1 MKNQLLFTKFI
12 VIINLFVFSQFVIVA
27 QENELQDTIQYVS
40 QEDNFQNTRQE
51 NVVAQ
56 MNYCINTLTNIVH
69 NKSIVVLEH
78 ETDQLVNNLTM
89 EQITGLYEIKNFR
102 VDLLDA
108 VSRFEIT
115 EEEKNLMKRV
125 RSLKRDMAKWNAL
138 SSALSPTM
146 LVTGGGNLGPQVA
159 FQVLLTAA
167 RSIVEYQ
174 VTEGEQ
180 QIEELQALWELR
192 KEDMK
197 IINDIRK
204 SAQNIV
210 YDLYKK
216 YHLNENDRLT
226 EKTSNLFNQF
236 ISEKD
241 AAKRARLLHDNY
253 EVYESFPPYYYHL
266 GMAYVDLEQ
275 YDNAKP
281 LLNNYLQ
288 LYNKAPIL
296 RYDEK
301 TGCIALTKLSYE
313 KQLSCNDK
321 EILIQE
327 AIKNLPSNSAAV
339 LQCALV
345 YLYEIEDKE
354 KGFEL
359 LRLGIDDPKASD
371 KEILYM
377 ASSRLL
383 SSIKNYPKTYSAI
396 SKAIEESEIVGF
408 DTYFTYMAN
417 NEKNAWESFS
427 HNLIFENISAKKWY
441 KPWSNKTFLRNKFT
455 LSIPQNLNFEPNNIR
470 VFFEEH
476 NPKTYKIKELDF
488 KFKNGI
494 TIKKIEKKSFFKSNR
509 NLKFLFLNMIVPNEV
524 FTVKEN
530 LDYDKIKDE
539 SFPRMS
545 EFILTE
551 KDVKGI
557 IKFCKK
563 NESKTKNTLLSFK
576 PIKSKKQK
584 LESIDRVK
592 VYFEGD
598 SLLYTPFHSHK
609 QDGYYLRVFLSN
621 DIMLMYKYDIE
632 SKSLTPYFYNIE
644 SESIFSGIESKNEY
658 EAVVEPKLL
667 EKVKSKTK
675 VTLKSIGKWISKN
688 IMFWKKKENQ
698 KPVDFID
705 I

>member
-12 VIINLFVFSQFVIVA
+12 VILNLFVFSQFDIVA
-27 QENELQDTIQYVS
+27 QKNELQ
-40 QEDNFQNTRQE
+40 NTSQE

-89 EQITGLYEIKNFR
+89 EQITGLNEIKNFR
-102 VDLLDA
+102 IDLLDA

-138 SSALSPTM
+138 SSALNPTM
-146 LVTGGGNLGPQVA
+146 LITGGGNVGPQVA

-167 RSIVEYQ
+167 RSVVEYQ
-174 VTEGEQ
+174 VAEGEQ
-180 QIEELQALWELR
+180 QIDELQALWELR

-210 YDLYKK
+210 YDLYNK
-216 YHLNENDRLT
+216 YNLNENDRLT
-226 EKTSNLFNQF
+226 EKTSNLFNQY
-236 ISEKD
+236 INEKD
-241 AAKRARLLHDNY
+241 AAKRVRLLHDNY
-253 EVYESFPPYYYHL
+253 EAYKSFPPYYYHL
-266 GMAYVDLEQ
+266 GMAYVDLQ
-275 YDNAKP
+275 RYDNAKP
-281 LLNNYLQ
+281 FLNTYLQ

-301 TGCIALTKLSYE
+301 SGCIALTKLSYE
-313 KQLSCNDK
+313 KQLSRDDK
-321 EILIQE
+321 ETLIHE
-327 AIKNLPSNSAAV
+327 AIKNLPSNSAAI

-345 YLYEIEDKE
+345 YLYEIGDKE
-354 KGFEL
+354 KGFDL
-359 LRLGIDDPKASD
+359 LRLGIDDPKGSD

-377 ASSRLL
+377 ASTNLL
-383 SSIKNYPKTYSAI
+383 SSIKKYPKIYATI
-396 SKAIEESEIVGF
+396 SKGIEESETIGF
-408 DTYFTYMAN
+408 DTYFTYMSN
-417 NEKNAWESFS
+417 KENNAWESFNQ
-427 HNLIFENISAKKWY
+427 NLMFEKINITNWYMTSLKWY
-441 KPWSNKTFLRNKFT
+441 MMIFIWSKTLVTWILDNIFKRNIFT
-455 LSIPQNLNFEPNNIR
+455 LSIPHNLKFTSNNIK
-470 VFFEEH
+470 VFLEEH
-476 NPKTYKIKELDF
+476 NSKSYKIKELDF
-488 KFKNGI
+488 KFENGI
-494 TIKKIEKKSFFKSNR
+494 TLKKIEKKSFFKSNK
-509 NLKFLFLNMIVPNEV
+509 NLKFLFLNMIVPNEI
-524 FTVKEN
+524 FTVKKD

-551 KDVKGI
+551 KDIKGI

-563 NESKTKNTLLSFK
+563 NEAKTQNTLLGFK
-576 PIKSKKQK
+576 TKKAKTQK

-609 QDGYYLRVFLSN
+609 QEGYYLRVYLSN
-621 DIMLMYKYDIE
+621 DIMLMYKYDQE
-632 SKSLTPYFYNIE
+632 SKSLAPYLYNVEGENIYAE
-644 SESIFSGIESKNEY
+644 VESKNEF
-658 EAVVEPKLL
+658 EATIEPKSL

-675 VTLKSIGKWISKN
+675 ISLKGIYRWISKN
-688 IMFWKKKENQ
+688 IIFWKKE
-698 KPVDFID
+698 
-705 I
+705 

>member
-1 MKNQLLFTKFI
+1 MKNQLLFTKLI
-12 VIINLFVFSQFVIVA
+12 VILSLFVFSQFVIVA
-27 QENELQDTIQYVS
+27 QENELQDTTRYVS
-40 QEDNFQNTRQE
+40 QEGNFQNTRQE

-102 VDLLDA
+102 IDLLDA

-138 SSALSPTM
+138 SSALNPTM
-146 LVTGGGNLGPQVA
+146 LITGGGNVGPQVA

-167 RSIVEYQ
+167 RSVVEYQ
-174 VTEGEQ
+174 VAEGEQ
-180 QIEELQALWELR
+180 QIDELQALWELR

-210 YDLYKK
+210 YDLYNK
-216 YHLNENDRLT
+216 YNLNENDRLT
-226 EKTSNLFNQF
+226 EKTSNLFNQY
-236 ISEKD
+236 INEKD
-241 AAKRARLLHDNY
+241 AAKRVRLLHDNY
-253 EVYESFPPYYYHL
+253 EAYKSFPPYYYHL
-266 GMAYVDLEQ
+266 GMAYVDLQ
-275 YDNAKP
+275 RYDNAKP
-281 LLNNYLQ
+281 FLNTYLQ

-301 TGCIALTKLSYE
+301 SGCIALTKLSYE
-313 KQLSCNDK
+313 KQLSSDDK
-321 EILIQE
+321 EILIKE
-327 AIKNLPSNSAAV
+327 AIKNLPSNSAAI

-345 YLYEIEDKE
+345 YLYEIGDEE

-359 LRLGIDDPKASD
+359 LRLGIDDPKGSD

-377 ASSRLL
+377 ASINLL
-383 SSIKNYPKTYSAI
+383 SSIKKYPKIYATI
-396 SKAIEESEIVGF
+396 SKAIEESETIGF
-408 DTYFTYMAN
+408 DTYFTYMSN
-417 NEKNAWESFS
+417 KENNAWESFS
-427 HNLIFENISAKKWY
+427 RNLIFEKISAKKWY
-441 KPWSNKTFLRNKFT
+441 KPWSSKTFIRNKFT
-455 LSIPQNLNFEPNNIR
+455 LSIPRNLKFTSNNIK
-470 VFFEEH
+470 VFLEEH
-476 NPKTYKIKELDF
+476 NPKSYKIKELDF
-488 KFKNGI
+488 KFENGI
-494 TIKKIEKKSFFKSNR
+494 TLKKIEKKSFFKSNK
-509 NLKFLFLNMIVPNEV
+509 NLKFLFLNMIVPNEI
-524 FTVKEN
+524 FTVKKD

-551 KDVKGI
+551 KDIKGI

-563 NESKTKNTLLSFK
+563 NEAKTQNTLLGFK
-576 PIKSKKQK
+576 TKKAKTQK

-609 QDGYYLRVFLSN
+609 QEGYYLRVYLSN
-621 DIMLMYKYDIE
+621 DIMLMYKYDQE
-632 SKSLTPYFYNIE
+632 SKSLAPYLYNVE
-644 SESIFSGIESKNEY
+644 GKNVYAGIESKNEF
-658 EAVVEPKLL
+658 EATIEPKFL

-675 VTLKSIGKWISKN
+675 ITLKGIGNWISKT
-688 IMFWKKKENQ
+688 IIFWKKE
-698 KPVDFID
+698 
-705 I
+705 